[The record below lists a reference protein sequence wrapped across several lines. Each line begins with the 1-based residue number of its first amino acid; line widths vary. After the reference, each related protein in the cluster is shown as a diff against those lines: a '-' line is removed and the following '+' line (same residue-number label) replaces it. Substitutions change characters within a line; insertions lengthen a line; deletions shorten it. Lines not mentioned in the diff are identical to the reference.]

1 MVFYNN
7 NQLVEHI
14 CSIIN
19 KVQIDYI
26 KVINKLK
33 NEIIKVNKK
42 NKVLEDIAF
51 KAIENS
57 ENSCDNNKKNSKFYI
72 NSLDQ
77 MKKDMKL
84 LLNMNSDLEKRYSK
98 TVLENKLLE
107 IELKNKK
114 DIISYFESQNY
125 ELFVPSYSNNITNI
139 DFDKNREEIIELR
152 RKMKKILKTDNGFMN
167 KINYI
172 SDILLKNDFLFNSVS
187 SDLIYY
193 IKNIQLDNIEN
204 DNEASPIFF
213 RIFNEISKIIG
224 LE

>member
-7 NQLVEHI
+7 NQLVEHM

-77 MKKDMKL
+77 MKKDMKI